1 MSVLKK
7 LRTGLAVSIV
17 GVIGLVALDNLPE
30 DTQVN
35 ADIPTPTTIIP
46 AGARTLDPSQARP
59 GLLVTTTTARPV
71 VEEDGPL
78 MVINGREVIYLKR
91 TPLVMQLLW
100 VATKGQG

>member
-35 ADIPTPTTIIP
+35 ADIPTPTTVIP
-46 AGARTLDPSQARP
+46 AGARTLDPTQARP
-59 GLLVTTTTARPV
+59 GLLATTTTRPV

-100 VATKGQG
+100 VATHGQ